1 MSAPRKPLHK
11 GLLAG
16 GLVVGLGVGVVAGGF
31 GAGFV
36 SFTLVKKAERESR
49 AGWILTPV
57 VVAPR
62 DAAPGEALKL
72 KELAQRDVPEQ
83 LVTSSMVRPDST
95 AYVASQ
101 PLAVPVQAGEP
112 LRWAFFAAA
121 AEELKPEEKLLF
133 DECQRALDLRPD
145 RPTPDQTSGKIRER
159 IVGGGAP

>member
-16 GLVVGLGVGVVAGGF
+16 GIVVGLVGAGGF

-57 VVAPR
+57 AVAQR
-62 DAAPGEALKL
+62 DVAPGEALKL
-72 KELAQRDVPEQ
+72 GEMVERDVPEQ
-83 LVTSSMVRPDST
+83 LITSSMVRPDSK
-95 AYVASQ
+95 AYVAGQS
-101 PLAVPVQAGEP
+101 LAVPVQAGEP

-121 AEELKPEEKLLF
+121 AEELKPEEKRLF
-133 DECQRALDLRPD
+133 EECQRALELRPD
-145 RPTPDQTSGKIRER
+145 RPTPDQTAGKIRER